1 MIATLNDIKEIILD
15 NPNKKLVE
23 IAQKNQRKLRMHMY
37 GENLKD
43 YIKVIEGFE
52 EKGLRDLREKYA
64 ISNRDLFARLGRKID
79 KVFSARGGSVYYNLS
94 DSLNAIAMR
103 LCMDVKNGLSARK
116 YVETQWR
123 PHFLDDPTG
132 CLFMEVGDGTTFPTY
147 KSTSIYHD
155 FGPKGNQF
163 DYLCFTVSKRE
174 KVQAGIDPR
183 DTIFRFVDDAKDYYI
198 KVKNNIITPL
208 PKHTYENY
216 FGYVPAISNS
226 DFADPI
232 NEGLLLSLFSDVIEM
247 ADLYLLTGSIAITH
261 GFRHGF
267 PKYWEYADDCSTCGG
282 SGTYDNDDCVAC
294 KGTGKN
300 LMVSPNKAK
309 SLTYP
314 TDKETPIVTP
324 DVAGYVEPSQIYHDM
339 AKEDKSD
346 LETYMELTVWGN
358 STKAQTTGQNMN
370 QNGAKTATEVIGDMQ
385 PEVNRLY
392 PITDAAEARI
402 KFIIDHII
410 KLQLRQDY
418 KGASV
423 NLGRRYLLESVDEL
437 WKRYTDA
444 RGVKADESI
453 LDELYTEFVETKY
466 NSDPNGMDI
475 MLKIKDVIPFF
486 HKTPEEI
493 RALNVPEADYKA
505 KVYAGEWLK
514 TISDSVILT
523 ETVDE
528 LRAQLTTYSSN
539 KTFTPVADPSKIP
552 INNN

>member
-15 NPNKKLVE
+15 NPNKELVKLAKE
-23 IAQKNQRKLRMHMY
+23 NQKKLRMHMY

-43 YIKVIEGFE
+43 YIKIIEGFE

-64 ISNRDLFARLGRKID
+64 VSNRDLFARLGRKID

-103 LCMDVKNGLSARK
+103 LCMDVRNGLSARK
-116 YVETQWR
+116 FVETYWR

-132 CLFMEVGDGTTFPTY
+132 CLFMEIGDGNTYPTY

-155 FGPKGNQF
+155 FGPKGNQY
-163 DYLCFTVSKRE
+163 DYLCFTVSKSE
-174 KVQAGIDPR
+174 KVRAGLKPT
-183 DTIFRFVDDAKDYYI
+183 DTIFRFIDDAKDYYI
-198 KVKNNIITPL
+198 RVKDKTVIPITT
-208 PKHTYENY
+208 HTYENY
-216 FGYVPAISNS
+216 FGVVPAISNS

-232 NEGLLLSLFSDVIEM
+232 NDGLLLSLFSDIIEM
-247 ADLYLLTGSIAITH
+247 ADLYLLNGSIAITH

-267 PKYWEYADDCSTCGG
+267 PKYWEYADDCGTCGG
-282 SGTYDNDDCVAC
+282 TGTHDNNDCKDC
-294 KGTGKN
+294 KGSGKN
-300 LMVSPNKAK
+300 LMITPNRAKA
-309 SLTYP
+309 LRYP

-324 DVAGYVEPSQIYHDM
+324 DVAGYIEPSEVYHQM
-339 AKEDKSD
+339 AKDDKSD

-358 STKAQTTGQNMN
+358 SNRAKTTGPNMN
-370 QNGAKTATEVIGDMQ
+370 QDGTKTATEIVGDMQ

-402 KFIIDHII
+402 KFIIDHVI
-410 KLQLRQDY
+410 KLQLRNDY

-437 WKRYTDA
+437 WKRYSDA
-444 RGVKADESI
+444 RTQDADESI
-453 LDELYTEFVETKY
+453 LDELYTEFIETKY

-475 MLKIKDVIPFF
+475 MLKVKDVIPFF
-486 HKTPEEI
+486 HKTAEEI
-493 RALNVPEADYKA
+493 RGLSVMEEDYKA

-514 TISDSVILT
+514 TITDSLILT
-523 ETVDE
+523 ETVVD
-528 LRAQLTTYSSN
+528 LRKLLIEYASK
-539 KTFTPVADPSKIP
+539 KTLVP
-552 INNN
+552 INDPAKVNQN